1 MDLIFFYISVSFY
14 FVATLAY
21 TSFLFTHREGA
32 VNIATK
38 ILFAGFVFHTI
49 KVFFRYFVAG
59 HTPVISLFE
68 SLSFYSWVILLIFL
82 IFEVRYKLPVLGSF
96 IVPLALVILITASF
110 QSKDVLP
117 IPSSM
122 MTVWVPIHVLLAF
135 LGNAFFA
142 LATGAGIMYLI
153 QEHYLKSH
161 KLGGLYFLLPSL
173 NVLDKLNHKCLVFG
187 LPMLTLAI
195 ITGSIGASFVWG
207 SYWALDPRFVW
218 SLITWLLY
226 AVLLHGRIVI
236 GWRGKRAAVF
246 AIGSFTILLVSFFSI
261 KLLSWGS
268 HTF

>member
-1 MDLIFFYISVSFY
+1 MDLITFYISVSLY

-21 TSFLFTHREGA
+21 TSFLFTHKEGI
-32 VNIATK
+32 VGLATK
-38 ILFAGFVFHTI
+38 ILIAGFIVHTI
-49 KVFFRYFVAG
+49 KIFSRYFVAG
-59 HTPVISLFE
+59 HTPAISLFE

-82 IFEVRYKLPVLGSF
+82 IFEVRYRLPILGSF

-110 QSKDVLP
+110 QSKEVLP
-117 IPSSM
+117 LPSSM
-122 MTVWVPIHVLLAF
+122 MPVWVPIHISLAF

-173 NVLDKLNHKCLVFG
+173 DILDKLNHRCLVFG

-195 ITGSIGASFVWG
+195 RTGSMGASFVG
-207 SYWALDPRFVW
+207 GPDGAMDPRFLW
-218 SLITWLLY
+218 SVITWLLY

-246 AIGSFTILLVSFFSI
+246 AIGSFTVLLVSFFSI